1 MSSKQRFG
9 LFLIIIGA
17 LLAAT
22 QFFPRFEELLQ
33 KLIAWPL
40 VLILLGLYLLFSKK
54 NRNLNCTP

>member
-1 MSSKQRFG
+1 MTSKQRFG

-17 LLAAT
+17 LFAAT
-22 QFFPRFEELLQ
+22 QLFPSFEELLQ

-54 NRNLNCTP
+54 NRN